1 MGAAGALHAR
11 DRKDAAVN
19 PFVPPSDAVVLD
31 TGDLDVNATV
41 SAALEVIAEQAPEL
55 LP

>member
-1 MGAAGALHAR
+1 M
-11 DRKDAAVN
+11 N

-31 TGDLDVNATV
+31 TGDLDVNGTV